1 MTAVAVPQSAVDAR
15 GRLRRTI
22 APPSAAWPADHA
34 TLYRAFLRWL
44 DPDGVPPARART
56 TLVAVRHL
64 LASFPGPVEPAALAA
79 AMSTLLADY
88 ARRGAAPGTL
98 QQYRSALRLFQR
110 FVAIQFGL
118 PPAVAPPPTPE
129 RYLAPLPPWMRPRL
143 LEYIMVQSRGWRPE
157 ARRTRT
163 HGLAAHFTRVLS
175 FLHRVAP
182 MAAWADLTRATV
194 EAWIDHRLATDR
206 KPRTVASDVMLL
218 RSLYAFLLESEEV
231 TRSPLQRPLGIRLPD
246 MLPRFI
252 PDDALARLAVQR
264 EAAVARVRTMHAT
277 RQARLNLAVFYLL
290 VDSGLRC
297 GELVELR
304 CEDADLAARRLC
316 VRHAKLQRDRLVYL
330 SPRTIQ
336 TLRAYLA
343 IREAARTDHLFVQR
357 GSALT
362 TRCIAGRLQR
372 WGTAVGIRLS
382 PHRLRHTYATRL
394 LNAGMPVASLQ
405 KTLGHRSLDKTVL
418 YARIADPVVEGD
430 YYRALTALDAK
441 GAMTGEGLMAE
452 SVRRQLLH
460 LVDQLLSSPM
470 PPEERDTLLRHM
482 RRLLEP
488 QAPGDREEATSE
500 PKKE

>member
-1 MTAVAVPQSAVDAR
+1 MSAVTVHQATVDAR
-15 GRLRRTI
+15 GRLRRTV
-22 APPSAAWPADHA
+22 APPPAAWAPDHA
-34 TLYRAFLRWL
+34 ALYRAFLRWL
-44 DPDGVPPARART
+44 DPQGVPPARERT

-64 LASFPGPVEPAALAA
+64 LASFPGPVEPATLATA
-79 AMSTLLADY
+79 VTTFLSDY
-88 ARRGAAPGTL
+88 ACRGAAPGTL
-98 QQYRSALRLFQR
+98 QQYGSALRLFRR
-110 FVAIQFGL
+110 FVAIQCGL
-118 PPAVAPPPTPE
+118 PPAVAPSPTPE

-143 LEYIMVQSRGWRPE
+143 LEYILVQSRGWRPE

-163 HGLAAHFTRVLS
+163 HALAAHFARVLR

-182 MAAWADLTRATV
+182 MAAWGDLTRASV
-194 EAWIDHRLATDR
+194 ETWIDHRLATGR

-218 RSLYAFLLESEEV
+218 RSFYAFLLESEEV
-231 TRSPLQRPLGIRLPD
+231 MRSPLQRPLGIRLPD

-252 PDDALARLAVQR
+252 PDDAVAQLTVQR

-297 GELVELR
+297 GELVGIC
-304 CEDADLAARRLC
+304 CEDVDLAARRLC

-336 TLRAYLA
+336 ALRAYLT

-357 GSALT
+357 GSAVT
-362 TRCIAGRLQR
+362 TRCIAGRLER
-372 WGTAVGIRLS
+372 WGAAVGIRLS

-394 LNAGMPVASLQ
+394 LNAGMPIASLQ
-405 KTLGHRSLDKTVL
+405 KTLGHRSLAKTVL
-418 YARIADPVVEGD
+418 YARIADPIVEGD

-441 GAMTGEGLMAE
+441 GARIGEGLMAE

-470 PPEERDTLLRHM
+470 PPEERETLLRHM

-488 QAPGDREEATSE
+488 PAPGDHKEVPTE